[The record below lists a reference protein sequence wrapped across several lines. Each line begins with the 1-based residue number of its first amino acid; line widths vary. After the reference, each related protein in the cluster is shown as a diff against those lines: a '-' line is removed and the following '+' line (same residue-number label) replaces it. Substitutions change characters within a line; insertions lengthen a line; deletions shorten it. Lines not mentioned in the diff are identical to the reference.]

1 MAVGTNIS
9 YARPPG
15 PREFFVCAILQS
27 RPWRRS
33 EVVVSLADEE
43 DGEEEI
49 IQS

>member
-9 YARPPG
+9 YARPMSS
-15 PREFFVCAILQS
+15 FVCAILQS
-27 RPWRRS
+27 KPWRRS
-33 EVVVSLADEE
+33 EVVVSLADGE